1 MVFLVSPVKS
11 IFLETKAINKMT
23 DPAAQFDHRN
33 RRAYLKC
40 FIDRFIKLDSELAD
54 PGRFPKGRNFI
65 LIIDNSMSLTFP
77 PHDPSDSR
85 DGNGFWV
92 PFRVYGVHGEFQC
105 PQDDSCSW
113 KSKELQVD
121 VLVSSL

>member
-54 PGRFPKGRNFI
+54 PGRFPKGRNLI

-77 PHDPSDSR
+77 PMIHQTAEMATDSGSLLESTECTESFSVPR
-85 DGNGFWV
+85 MIPVPGSRRNYRLMFW
-92 PFRVYGVHGEFQC
+92 
-105 PQDDSCSW
+105 
-113 KSKELQVD
+113 
-121 VLVSSL
+121 